1 MNSSS
6 SLQRERERERER
18 ERARRDLSDREKD
31 NVSATKRDI
40 KSLPLTLKTP
50 IIIVLQQS
58 VKGVFLY
65 LAAQ

>member
-50 IIIVLQQS
+50 ISIVLQQS